1 MKETNEKGITLVSLV
16 ITIIV
21 MLILAGVSLNM
32 VMGDNSVLKQAQKAT
47 FASRI
52 SSYTE
57 AFELKV
63 GGMLDERKLPI
74 KKETITAYEPSK
86 VKEYINNLDDSDLE
100 KFKILKGEI
109 YYVGDDPLEKEVA
122 IEQNMKTA
130 TGEDYS
136 GFAEQIEKEA
146 IEFIIQDMKGDA
158 FTVTSETGDTS
169 RAGVE
174 LKDKSL
180 ASDWKIIMKFNGK
193 NVEAT
198 YGTGWYFVNAGTKT
212 DQLGVLKKSYI
223 LNYDTQKAVVY
234 DENVHRQ
241 LAWDSN
247 LAVSRNLILNIDPKN
262 MTQDESSWGEVQLFG
277 FNKAG
282 DKDASGNIKSGWYG
296 SGIRLDG
303 ENDYMELNTGSDFSK
318 GFTLTFYG
326 KQLASSI
333 PFFCKQNT
341 GQIDRSVRFWSRT
354 NSIQFNVSK
363 NKANSEWSL
372 QNENNGILV
381 CNWPTLA
388 INSDVYLDV
397 VCDPVSN
404 ADGKIKYTV
413 YRDGKKVGETT
424 TDRGYWYKEG
434 SARHGGKDIMESTS
448 DICRIGSV
456 YSGSPATWT
465 YGKMDI
471 YTIRLYNDVLSDL
484 EIEENYKATVAYHST
499 LTTPDTGGTGG
510 ETGGEDFENAN

>member
-1 MKETNEKGITLVSLV
+1 MERTNEKGITLVSLV

-32 VMGDNSVLKQAQKAT
+32 VMGDNSVLAQAQKAV
-47 FASRI
+47 FASKI
-52 SSYTE
+52 SSYRE
-57 AFELKV
+57 AFDLKV

-74 KKETITAYEPSK
+74 KRETITAYEPSK

-100 KFKILKGEI
+100 KFKILRGEI

-130 TGEDYS
+130 TGDAYEE
-136 GFAEQIEKEA
+136 FAAQIEKEA
-146 IEFIIQDMKGDA
+146 IELIIQNMKGDA

-180 ASDWKIIMKFNGK
+180 ASDWKIIMKMNGFE
-193 NVEAT
+193 VEAT

-212 DQLGVLKKSYI
+212 DQLGVLKRSYI
-223 LNYDTQKAVVY
+223 LNYETRKAVVY

-247 LAVSRNLILNIDPKN
+247 LAVTRNLILNIDPKN
-262 MTQDESSWGEVQLFG
+262 MTEDESSWGDVQLFG

-282 DKDASGNIKSGWYG
+282 ETDASGNIKSGWYG

-326 KQLASSI
+326 KQLASSV
-333 PFFCKQNT
+333 PFFCKQNP
-341 GQIDRSVRFWSRT
+341 GQIDRSVRFWST
-354 NSIQFNVSK
+354 SNYIQFNVSK
-363 NKANSEWSL
+363 NTANSEWSG
-372 QNENNGILV
+372 QNENNGILSKS
-381 CNWPTLA
+381 WA
-388 INSDVYLDV
+388 KINVNDDAYIDV
-397 VCDPVSN
+397 VCDPVSH
-404 ADGKIKYTV
+404 AEGKIIFKV
-413 YRDGKKVGETT
+413 YRDGKKIGETT
-424 TDRGYWYKEG
+424 TDRSYWYKTG
-434 SARHGGKDIMESTS
+434 SASYAGKDLMESS
-448 DICRIGSV
+448 SEICRIGSV
-456 YSGSPATWT
+456 YSGSPAMWT

-471 YTIRLYNDVLSDL
+471 YTIRVYNDVLSDL
-484 EIEENYKATVAYHST
+484 EIEENYKATVAYHGT
-499 LTTPDTGGTGG
+499 LTKPEAGGTGG
-510 ETGGEDFENAN
+510 ETGGEDFDDVN